1 MPMLML
7 IRSPLGVLD
16 DGRKV
21 TRELFQA
28 LAPQELAKVRQLLG
42 EQQYAAGK
50 YEEAAKMFDE
60 LTLDERFV
68 DFLTLPAYEY
78 ITAQEHR

>member
-1 MPMLML
+1 M
-7 IRSPLGVLD
+7 LD

-21 TRELFQA
+21 TRELFQE
-28 LAPQELAKVRQLLG
+28 LVPQELAKVRQILG

-50 YEEAAKMFDE
+50 YEEAARMFE
-60 LTLDERFV
+60 KLTLDEDFV
-68 DFLTLPAYEY
+68 DFLTLPAYDY